1 MDDEFSMPE
10 YQDFSNSTRAV
21 QTSTM
26 NFSNE
31 FSCVVMEFASMDWL
45 TDRISYANLTMALT
59 LLSLSDLLTEKEEK
73 TIARITVAMNQ
84 TPPLW
89 AKIQSQ

>member
-1 MDDEFSMPE
+1 
-10 YQDFSNSTRAV
+10 
-21 QTSTM
+21 
-26 NFSNE
+26 
-31 FSCVVMEFASMDWL
+31 MEFASMDWL

-73 TIARITVAMNQ
+73 AIARITVAMNH

-89 AKIQSQ
+89 AKTNTQ